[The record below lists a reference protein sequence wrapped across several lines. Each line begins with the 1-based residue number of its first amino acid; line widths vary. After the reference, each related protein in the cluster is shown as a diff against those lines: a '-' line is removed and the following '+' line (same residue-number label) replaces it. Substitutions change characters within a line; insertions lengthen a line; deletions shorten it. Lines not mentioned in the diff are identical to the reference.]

1 MKPNTIYFS
10 VPMSIDVGVRKKKTI
25 YLNMNNIHTMHHQQY
40 NGIKKKMKALIAD
53 MDLNDFY
60 FEGWK
65 VHYGIYL
72 PDRLKRDVAN
82 VGSIVDKFVCD
93 AIVELGHAPDDN
105 YNYLQHVTY
114 EYMGYDKDKKGYVV
128 VTITEVDDLKDV

>member
-1 MKPNTIYFS
+1 MLGEVQFT

-40 NGIKKKMKALIAD
+40 NGIKKKMKKLISEIG
-53 MDLNDFY
+53 LDFY
-60 FEGWK
+60 YDNWK
-65 VHYGIYL
+65 VHYGIHL

-105 YNYLQHVTY
+105 YHHLQHVTY
-114 EYMGYDKDKKGYVV
+114 EYMGYDEDKKGYVV
-128 VTITEVDDLKDV
+128 VTITEVDDHKEV